1 MTPFRPRR
9 RQAPQP
15 SRAPASGG
23 LRPWGSRPRPWLAR
37 FAERRR
43 RSLAAALLCAAAAA
57 AVYQLT
63 PPSSASSPA
72 VVADVDLPAGA
83 TVQSG
88 QLRVA
93 RLAAETVPDGAV
105 KTIETAVGHKLTG
118 PMRRG
123 EVVTDAALV
132 GPGLLT
138 GTPAGTV
145 AVPVRVADPGS
156 LQLVRTGQDVDIVVS
171 EEASRDGPRSTTVA
185 QAVTVLWTGQ
195 ASGTANGWLGTAK
208 DTEGLLVVAARPAEA
223 QQLAGASTRG
233 KVFFVLVDGKPR

>member
-1 MTPFRPRR
+1 MTPFSPRR
-9 RQAPQP
+9 GQPLKPQ
-15 SRAPASGG
+15 RARASGG
-23 LRPWGSRPRPWLAR
+23 LRPWGSQRRPWLAR
-37 FAERRR
+37 FVERRR

-72 VVADVDLPAGA
+72 VVVAADLPAGA

-93 RLAAETVPDGAV
+93 RLAAEAVPEGAA
-105 KTIETAVGHKLTG
+105 TRIDAVAGHKLTG

-156 LQLVRTGQDVDIVVS
+156 LQLVRTGQEVDIVVS
-171 EEASRDGPRSTTVA
+171 EESGRDGPRSTTVA

-195 ASGTANGWLGTAK
+195 ASGTASGWLGTAK
-208 DTEGLLVVAARPAEA
+208 DSEGLLVVAARPAEA

-233 KVFFVLVDGKPR
+233 KVFFVLVDGSPR